1 MPILRVNYYALVH
14 ASSPDFD
21 GPESR
26 CEAHYGGCMLLA
38 TKREG
43 EIIVCRVWRAYNE
56 KYVISFCQN
65 TESISIKIESLCR
78 LFLTR
83 KKQRI
88 VIVLVCRNSSH
99 G

>member
-14 ASSPDFD
+14 ASGPDFD

-43 EIIVCRVWRAYNE
+43 R
-56 KYVISFCQN
+56 
-65 TESISIKIESLCR
+65 
-78 LFLTR
+78 
-83 KKQRI
+83 
-88 VIVLVCRNSSH
+88 
-99 G
+99 